1 MNMVVTVSRE
11 YGSGGR
17 IIGEEAAERLGFD
30 FYNHNMIDMIAH
42 ASGLDRDY
50 IEHWE
55 RQVSSPSIWASFLSG
70 HKGAFNNS
78 FQSEYYCNMGKMFA
92 VQSRIIREA
101 AEKSSCVIVGR
112 CADYILRDH
121 KPSLH
126 VLIHADK
133 SVRLRRVGEEYGEYD
148 AARALEAVD
157 NGRRSYYAQNTGRE
171 WGDYRIYDL
180 ILDSG
185 TLGLGG
191 CADLIVAAAK
201 KIK

>member
-1 MNMVVTVSRE
+1 MIITISRE

-17 IIGEEAAERLGFD
+17 IIGEKTAETLGFE

-42 ASGLDRDY
+42 ESGLDRDY

-55 RQVSSPSIWASFLSG
+55 RQVSSPSIWKSFLAG
-70 HKGAFNNS
+70 HKGGFNNS
-78 FQSEYYCNMGKMFA
+78 FHGEYYCNMGKMFS

-112 CADYILRDH
+112 CADYILREYR
-121 KPSLH
+121 PSLH

-133 SVRLRRVGEEYGEYD
+133 ETRLNRIAGEYKEEN
-148 AARALEAVD
+148 APKALEAVD
-157 NGRRSYYAQNTGRE
+157 KGRKSYYAQNTGRV
-171 WGDYRIYDL
+171 WGDYRGYDL

-185 TLGLGG
+185 TLGVDG
-191 CADLIVAAAK
+191 CAELIVEAAK
-201 KIK
+201 KKM